1 MRILIATDAAAPQTN
16 GVVRTYERLSR
27 ELREQGVEIIFLTPH
42 DFRTAAC
49 PGYREIR
56 LAMPD
61 FKAARRIIEGHRP
74 DLIHVATEG
83 PVGWMARA
91 ACLRWSRP
99 FTTSYH
105 TKFPEY
111 AAALIGL
118 PVDPIYRFVRRFH
131 DPSAGVMVATPSLA
145 ESLKRRGF
153 KRLLRWTRGVDTD
166 LFRPRDIRR
175 FGADAPV
182 FLYVGRVSKEK
193 NIEAF
198 LKADLPGRK
207 VLVGDGPQLPALR
220 RTYPDAL
227 FTGPKSDAELAQ
239 CYASADVFVFP
250 SRTDT
255 FGLVLLEAMAS
266 GLPVAA
272 YPVTGPLDL
281 VKHGETGVLN
291 EDLGAAARAALMLDR
306 AAARAHALTF
316 SWKAAAQLFLNN
328 IQAATRAQL

>member
-27 ELREQGVEIIFLTPH
+27 ELSEQGVEIVFLTPH
-42 DFRTAAC
+42 DFPTLAC

-56 LAMPD
+56 LAIPN
-61 FKAARRIIEGHRP
+61 FKAARRIIDSRRP
-74 DLIHVATEG
+74 ELIHIATEG
-83 PVGWMARA
+83 PVGWMARG

-118 PVDPIYRFVRRFH
+118 PADPVYRVVRRFH
-131 DPSAGVMVATPSLA
+131 RPSAGVMVATSSLA

-153 KRLLRWTRGVDTD
+153 TRLLRWTRGVDTD
-166 LFRPRDIRR
+166 LFRPRNIRL
-175 FGADAPV
+175 FGADSRV
-182 FLYVGRVSKEK
+182 FLYVGRISKEK

-207 VLVGDGPQLPALR
+207 VVVGDGPQLQMLR
-220 RTYPDAL
+220 RAYPDAL

-281 VKHGETGVLN
+281 VKPGETGVLH
-291 EDLGAAARAALMLDR
+291 EDLGQAARAALTLDR

-316 SWKAAAQLFLNN
+316 SWKAAAELFLNN
-328 IQAATRAQL
+328 IQTATRTQL